1 MKIRSGRGQHRG
13 AWPEKLKDGLAL
25 TEMGKTMDGTDWE
38 QVEQTGSSWT
48 RSSILGTIILTDPW
62 TSRWIV
68 SEEAP

>member
-1 MKIRSGRGQHRG
+1 
-13 AWPEKLKDGLAL
+13 
-25 TEMGKTMDGTDWE
+25 MGKTMDGTDWE